1 MRQKKTAEQ
10 RQKEATQREAE
21 RKYQVDSDA
30 LKAIRD
36 RERTQF
42 VGISLSSI
50 PEHRLIPI
58 SDYEWSN

>member
-10 RQKEATQREAE
+10 RQKEADQREAE

-30 LKAIRD
+30 LKAIKD
-36 RERTQF
+36 IERSQF

-50 PEHRLIPI
+50 QEYRLIPI
-58 SDYEWSN
+58 SNYEWE